1 MVVITGKSIE
11 QIAKNRQLY
20 KLLREEISNENEWES
35 VWVYC
40 KKIAS
45 STHAP
50 VTLKEY
56 QRMEKFIDDDVLVS
70 SVASIMKRWVVP
82 NENVILSDFDVIGYF
97 YSIALLS
104 EAQYNREE
112 NICLLSKICDTL
124 IEEKNQYC
132 KILLRNMTK
141 LKKKYPDL
149 IALEEKLKVI

>member
-56 QRMEKFIDDDVLVS
+56 QRMEKFIDDDVL
-70 SVASIMKRWVVP
+70 
-82 NENVILSDFDVIGYF
+82 
-97 YSIALLS
+97 
-104 EAQYNREE
+104 
-112 NICLLSKICDTL
+112 SK
-124 IEEKNQYC
+124 
-132 KILLRNMTK
+132 
-141 LKKKYPDL
+141 
-149 IALEEKLKVI
+149 